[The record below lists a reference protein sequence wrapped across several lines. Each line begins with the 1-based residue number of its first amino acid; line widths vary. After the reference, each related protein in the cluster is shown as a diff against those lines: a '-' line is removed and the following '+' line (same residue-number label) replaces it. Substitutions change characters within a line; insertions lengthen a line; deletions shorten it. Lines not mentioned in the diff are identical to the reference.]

1 MASLAHLAVGAA
13 AGRLAMGRRHIG
25 ASVLCAALSML
36 PDADVLAFNLGIPY
50 HHPFGHRGATH
61 SIAFAL
67 VCGLVAWAVARWRTG
82 DGRRWGL
89 VVGLTVLTHPLL
101 DMLTTGGLG
110 VALWWPLSD
119 ARVFFPWR
127 VIPVAPIG
135 WGMLSPRGALV
146 VMVEL
151 GPSLPFVLWA
161 LAPDRR
167 RARPQP

>member
-13 AGRLAMGRRHIG
+13 AGRLAAGRRHLG
-25 ASVLCAALSML
+25 ASLLGAAVSLL
-36 PDADVLAFNLGIPY
+36 PDADVLAFSLGIPY

-61 SIAFAL
+61 SIVFAL
-67 VCGLVAWAVARWRTG
+67 VSGVVAWAVARAARG
-82 DGRRWGL
+82 DARRWGL
-89 VVGLTVLTHPLL
+89 VIGGAVLTHPLL

-146 VMVEL
+146 VLVEL
-151 GPSLPFVLWA
+151 GPSLPFLLWA

-167 RARPQP
+167 QVDPQP